1 MTISSHSFF
10 SSVIPNSKIVHVL
23 SHSEYP
29 ASAFAFAEYLNSQM
43 LVADNTFI
51 ALMNK
56 LKTLRAFDV
65 RLPKMEARG
74 TRLEYQDFVI
84 NLGTVNQSQTTKG
97 IILEVRILLRRQTS
111 SISVGLCFAS
121 FQIAYVSMDETRDG
135 YCLIQEFL
143 QSFLNMSKQMIQ
155 KLITDQLSHWIR
167 LIKEKKDSEYTPSI
181 TLLQYL
187 DILINMR
194 KQPNE

>member
-1 MTISSHSFF
+1 LSF
-10 SSVIPNSKIVHVL
+10 SVIPNSKTVHVL

-29 ASAFAFAEYLNSQM
+29 ASSFAFAEHSNSQM

-56 LKTLRAFDV
+56 LKTLRAFET

-97 IILEVRILLRRQTS
+97 LILEVNYFSYIKIILSDFFQIYS
-111 SISVGLCFAS
+111 SIHLGCICSNG
-121 FQIAYVSMDETRDG
+121 
-135 YCLIQEFL
+135 
-143 QSFLNMSKQMIQ
+143 
-155 KLITDQLSHWIR
+155 
-167 LIKEKKDSEYTPSI
+167 
-181 TLLQYL
+181 
-187 DILINMR
+187 
-194 KQPNE
+194 

>member
-1 MTISSHSFF
+1 MN
-10 SSVIPNSKIVHVL
+10 VLVVPNSKIVHVL

-29 ASAFAFAEYLNSQM
+29 ASSFAFAENSNSQM

-56 LKTLRAFDV
+56 LKTLRAFEV

-97 IILEVRILLRRQTS
+97 LILEVSSSTS
-111 SISVGLCFAS
+111 RVNTCSNDRFST
-121 FQIAYVSMDETRDG
+121 QIAYVPMDEPRDG

-143 QSFLNMSKQMIQ
+143 QSFLNMPKLMIQ
-155 KLITDQLSHWIR
+155 RLITEQLSNWIR
-167 LIKEKKDSEYTPSI
+167 QIKEKKDSEYTPSI

-187 DILINMR
+187 EILITMR
-194 KQPNE
+194 NQPNE